1 MKMNSYFP
9 GNNYLKRS
17 LFMFLLII
25 SSYLKAQVVMVSGDW
40 AATIPAIT
48 EAGSNYAGTYSN
60 ASIPTTAI
68 TLSTTLSGNFLNV
81 LAGKGAKMTMRY
93 TSNAWNSSLGL
104 SARRTGPTTGT
115 ISGVCL
121 LCSATISGGDTFIP
135 IDSNSDTTFFNL
147 NFAGV
152 LGISNTA
159 NFSDINLILQLSG
172 VSVTIPAANYSA
184 RIIFTVVSN

>member
-1 MKMNSYFP
+1 MM
-9 GNNYLKRS
+9 
-17 LFMFLLII
+17 LLII
-25 SSYLKAQVVMVSGDW
+25 SCCLKAQLVTVSGDW
-40 AATIPAIT
+40 AASIPAIT

-60 ASIPTTAI
+60 ASIPTTTI

-104 SARRTGPTTGT
+104 SAKRTGTTTGT
-115 ISGVCL
+115 ISG
-121 LCSATISGGDTFIP
+121 LCVLCTATISGGDSFIP
-135 IDSNSDTTFFNL
+135 IQSASDTTFFNL

-152 LGISNTA
+152 LGVSNTA

-172 VSVTIPAANYSA
+172 VSVTIPAAPYSA
-184 RIIFTVVSN
+184 RIIFTVVAN